1 MGAAN
6 PQASIPDHPCRRPA
20 AAGGLLDAQ
29 DKGRELDAADF
40 EIQAGA
46 AGPFRPARRKPP

>member
-1 MGAAN
+1 MPTA
-6 PQASIPDHPCRRPA
+6 RRGW
-20 AAGGLLDAQ
+20 GGLLDAQ

-40 EIQAGA
+40 DIQAGA